1 MRIDSFNIDPVKVY
15 RDQVEQKER
24 TRSSRPGTEQ
34 ASTLEISEQAQE
46 LQVYQARLR
55 ELPDI
60 REELVERVRRELDDG
75 TYRPDAT
82 RIARGMIREALLDRR
97 V

>member
-1 MRIDSFNIDPVKVY
+1 MRIDGFNIDPIKVY
-15 RDQVEQKER
+15 REQIEQKER
-24 TRSSRPGTEQ
+24 AEGRRSAAEQ
-34 ASTLEISEQAQE
+34 ASTLEISERTQE
-46 LQVYQARLR
+46 LQVYQARLK
-55 ELPDI
+55 EMPDI
-60 REELVERVRRELDDG
+60 REELVEKVRREVDEG